1 MVENR
6 SRYPSARAR
15 VAGVIG
21 WPVGHSWSPL
31 IHGYWLERLRIDGAY
46 VPLPVAPGSLREAVS
61 GLAAAGLR
69 GFNLTIPYKQQVVP
83 LLDRLT
89 DEARAIGAVNT
100 VTVAS
105 DGALEGHNTDSFGF
119 KEHVRAS
126 YPQYVRL
133 LTERP
138 AVVIGAGGAAR
149 AVVGGLLDLG
159 AGELRIVGRSRA
171 KVENMVADLGRRAS
185 RTDNQIVEC
194 VDWAEAGQVL
204 NDAVLLVNATPLG
217 MRGWPPLE
225 LSLKQLPADAV
236 VADVVYVPL
245 LTPLLQAAETRGNPA
260 LDGLGMLLHQ
270 AVPGFEAW
278 FGARPLVTTELR
290 DFVVGMAKQS

>member
-1 MVENR
+1 MIEDL

-21 WPVGHSWSPL
+21 WPVDHSWSPL
-31 IHGYWLERLRIDGAY
+31 IHGYWLEHLRIDGVY
-46 VPLPVAPGSLREAVS
+46 VPLPVAPGSLRAAVS

-89 DEARAIGAVNT
+89 DEAKAIGAVNT

-119 KEHVRAS
+119 KEHVVAS
-126 YPQYVRL
+126 YPQDVRW

-138 AVVIGAGGAAR
+138 RVVIGAGGAAR
-149 AVVGGLLDLG
+149 AVVSGLLDLG
-159 AGELRIVGRSRA
+159 TGELRIIGRSRA
-171 KVENMVADLGRRAS
+171 KVENMIADLRVSRAG
-185 RTDNQIVEC
+185 NQHVKC
-194 VDWAEAGQVL
+194 VDWAEAGQAL
-204 NDAVLLVNATPLG
+204 DDAVLLVNTTPLG
-217 MRGWPPLE
+217 MSGWPSLD
-225 LSLKQLPADAV
+225 LSLKQLPVDAI

-245 LTPLLQAAETRGNPA
+245 LTPLLRDAGNRGNPT

-278 FGARPLVTTELR
+278 FGTRPQVTTELR
-290 DFVVGMAKQS
+290 DFVIGMAQQS